1 MDSRNKIFVQAMVCL
16 GIFALV
22 KGSTVIDN
30 DKISDFRESTAEKIS
45 KNYTLSEIKEI
56 GENAIETVIETPA
69 VVSSA
74 ILEAN
79 QIGQYGKPIDEASED
94 EIKPVHSV
102 SGGRVLKSGISKDLG
117 MYVTIEHQNRVST
130 YGNLCNITV
139 VSGDRVKKGDI
150 IGSYD
155 STKEEEFYYD
165 IEQISGT

>member
-102 SGGRVLKSGISKDLG
+102 SGGRVRC
-117 MYVTIEHQNRVST
+117 V
-130 YGNLCNITV
+130 
-139 VSGDRVKKGDI
+139 
-150 IGSYD
+150 
-155 STKEEEFYYD
+155 
-165 IEQISGT
+165 